1 MSSLFHILFRRLRS
15 PLIVLVAVYSIS
27 ILGFVLIPGV
37 DDQGAPWDMSF
48 FHAFYFVSFM
58 ATTIGFGEIPYAFT
72 DTQRFWALITMY
84 ATVVA
89 WLYCIGMLLSIFQDA
104 VFRQQLRINSFRRR
118 VGNIREPFYIVCGY
132 GDTGTQLT
140 RSLTNEHILCVV
152 IDIDENRITELEGDD
167 FKSPV
172 FALCADAS
180 QSEYLEMAGV
190 THRWCQGM
198 VTLAN
203 DDTVNLTVAIVAQ
216 LLNPDLRLIARAET
230 PEAEANILSFGANE
244 VINPFETFASR
255 LALAIRSPSL
265 YCLYDWMTG
274 ITHQVMKEPPDLEP
288 GLWIISGF
296 GRFGNSLYEHLDDED
311 VELRVIESDRSIR
324 DLPAGTVIGRAT
336 EAATLR
342 KAGIKEAVGIIA
354 GTNVDAN
361 NLSILMTAF
370 EENPDL
376 FRVARQN
383 EDKNAHLFEAAHLNM
398 VMQRGSVI
406 SNTIFA
412 LIKTPLL
419 GDFLRIVSR
428 FKNDRANELVS
439 SIIGVVENDIPELW
453 ELSINAEQTPA
464 LHKVLQN
471 QQLLV
476 SDILYGIKTVEEGS
490 TNYQKKSL
498 PLFLRRGDGNVILP
512 EGNRFIKEGDR
523 YLMCGSTAARDC
535 MIHSLKNINLLEYIL
550 TGEDKPTGWVLRKLW
565 ERRHNK
571 YNSKINVVDDLMI
584 EESQSDNELDN
595 ENTDKN
601 IADKADNQLLDE
613 KKLSENQKKKQPED
627 LPVKDINKED

>member
-15 PLIVLVAVYSIS
+15 PLIVLLAVYAIS

-37 DDQGAPWDMSF
+37 DDQGAPWKMSF

-58 ATTIGFGEIPYAFT
+58 ATTIGFGEIPYEFT

-84 ATVVA
+84 ATVVS
-89 WLYCIGMLLSIFQDA
+89 WLYCIGMLLSIFQDT

-118 VGNIREPFYIVCGY
+118 VRNIREPFFIVCGY

-140 RSLTNEHILCVV
+140 RSLTNEHILTVV
-152 IDIDENRITELEGDD
+152 IDIVENRITELEGDD

-172 FALCADAS
+172 FGLCADAS
-180 QSEYLEMAGV
+180 QSEFLEIAGV
-190 THRWCQGM
+190 THPWCQGM
-198 VTLAN
+198 VSLAN
-203 DDTVNLTVAIVAQ
+203 DDKVNLTVAIVAQ

-265 YCLYDWMTG
+265 YCIFDWMTG
-274 ITHQVMKEPPDLEP
+274 ITHQVMKEPPVLKQ

-311 VELRVIESDRSIR
+311 VDMRVIESDRTLR
-324 DLPAGTVIGRAT
+324 DLPSGTVIGRAT

-361 NLSILMTAF
+361 NLSILMTAY

-383 EDKNAHLFEAAHLNM
+383 EDKNSHLFDAANLDM

-419 GDFLRIVSR
+419 GDFLRIVAR

-439 SIIGVVENDIPELW
+439 SIVGVVENDIPELW
-453 ELSINAEQTPA
+453 EFTVSAEETPA
-464 LHKVLQN
+464 LYQVILN

-476 SDILYGIKTVEEGS
+476 ADILYGKQMTNDVSFNSRMKT
-490 TNYQKKSL
+490 L
-498 PLFLRRGDGNVILP
+498 PLFLRRGDGNVLLP
-512 EGNRFIKEGDR
+512 EGNRIIKEGDR
-523 YLMCGSTAARDC
+523 YLMCGSTEAREYMLHC
-535 MIHSLKNINLLEYIL
+535 LKNINLLESVL
-550 TGEDKPTGWVLRKLW
+550 TGEDKPNGWILRKLW
-565 ERRHNK
+565 ERRHGK
-571 YNSKINVVDDLMI
+571 DSKIIKDTDLVDQQ
-584 EESQSDNELDN
+584 EVQTS
-595 ENTDKN
+595 
-601 IADKADNQLLDE
+601 AV
-613 KKLSENQKKKQPED
+613 LSEEEIKKD
-627 LPVKDINKED
+627 DSG